1 MEMKPGS
8 LVRSKA
14 GHDKGE
20 LLCVVG
26 LEEKTVWIC
35 DGRQRPLNRP
45 KKKNP
50 KHLSLLPLTVDEE
63 VMQNDRRLRKT
74 LFKLKSETQNQGG

>member
-1 MEMKPGS
+1 MEIKTGS

-14 GHDKGE
+14 GHDKGD
-20 LLCVVG
+20 LLYVVR
-26 LEEKTVWIC
+26 LEKNAVWVC

-50 KHLSLLPLTVDEE
+50 KHLSPTSLILSGEE
-63 VMQNDRRLRKT
+63 TQTDRALRRALFRL
-74 LFKLKSETQNQGG
+74 EHGTQNQGG

>member
-1 MEMKPGS
+1 MEIKPGS

-26 LEEKTVWIC
+26 LEKNSVLVC
-35 DGRQRPLNRP
+35 DGRQRPLNKP

-50 KHLSLLPLTVDEE
+50 KHISLTPLTLGEE
-63 VMQNDRRLRKT
+63 DMQNDRRLRKA
-74 LFKLKSETQNQGG
+74 LFRLNSEA

>member
-14 GHDKGE
+14 GHDKCE

-26 LEEKTVWIC
+26 LEEKTVWVC

-50 KHLSLLPLTVDEE
+50 KHLSLLPLTLSSEE
-63 VMQNDRRLRKT
+63 MQNDRRLRKT